1 MNKHISKISIIA
13 SLVAGIGFS
22 GCGKKFDDIN
32 TNPDK
37 PSTASSGWLA
47 TNILTAVTSK
57 DISTTKGFG
66 QPFILGKYIAWSEM
80 ATDYQYNKFSR
91 ANFDRL
97 LVLRDVAP
105 MINNASTPEL
115 KNSYDGFGHFVRAW
129 QFFQVTMQLGDVPY
143 SQAIQGGSGVIKAK
157 YDTQKE
163 VFTGI
168 LNELDQ
174 ADALLSKGVDFSGD
188 FIFQGSVDKWRRV
201 VNTFELQVLMSLSK
215 KTTDADLNVVQKF
228 NEVIQRPLMRD
239 FSDNLAVTYTASA
252 GYCYPWS
259 STPAQINSFVI
270 YPMMATTLVDLLK
283 PAQDRRLFYFAEPAT
298 AKIAGGKKASEYE
311 AYTGV
316 EPADDFSTTINA
328 LNSGNYCNVNKR
340 YVEMYNAEPVG
351 LLNYWDLQFIL
362 AEAAVRGWI
371 SGTAAQTYYANGI
384 KSSMSFLAK
393 YAPATYAHGMTMD
406 DAYITGYPATV
417 ALTGSPEN
425 QIKQI
430 ISQKYI
436 AGFFQNADFNAW
448 YENRRTGYPVFTLN
462 SNTNLNVPSTSFP
475 LRWMYPQKELDYNAE
490 NVNAAIESQFKGD
503 DDFDQVMWLLK

>member
-13 SLVAGIGFS
+13 SLVAGMGLTS
-22 GCGKKFDDIN
+22 CSKKFDDIN

-47 TNILTAVTSK
+47 TSILTSVTSK
-57 DISTTKGFG
+57 DISTGTGFR
-66 QPFILGKYIAWSEM
+66 QPFTLGKYIAWSEL
-80 ATDYQYNKFSR
+80 ASDNQYNKLTR

-97 LVLRDVAP
+97 LVLRNVSP
-105 MINNASTPEL
+105 MVDNASTPEL

-168 LNELDQ
+168 LSELDQ
-174 ADALLSKGVDFSGD
+174 ADALLSKGVDFPGD

-201 VNTFELQVLMSLSK
+201 VNTFELHVLMSLSK
-215 KTTDADLNVVQKF
+215 KATDTDLKVAQKF
-228 NEVIQRPLMRD
+228 NEVMQRPLMRD
-239 FSDNLAVTYTASA
+239 YSDNFAVTYTASA

-259 STPAQINSFVI
+259 STPAQINPFVI
-270 YPMMATTLVDLLK
+270 YPMLSTTLIDLMK
-283 PAQDRRLFYFAEPAT
+283 PAQDRRLFYFAEPAA
-298 AKIAGGKKASEYE
+298 AKIAGGKLPS
-311 AYTGV
+311 AYDAYVGV
-316 EPADDFSTTINA
+316 EPADEFSATINA

-362 AEAAVRGWI
+362 AEATVRGWI
-371 SGTAAQTYYANGI
+371 TGTAAQTYYANGI

-393 YAPATYAHGMTMD
+393 YAPATYAHGMVMD
-406 DAYITGYPATV
+406 DTYITGYPATV
-417 ALTGSPEN
+417 ALTGSAEN

-436 AGFFQNADFNAW
+436 AGFFQNSDFNAW

-462 SNTNLNVPSTSFP
+462 SHTNLNIPSTSFP
-475 LRWMYPQKELDYNAE
+475 LRWMYPQKELDYNSE
-490 NVNAAIESQFKGD
+490 NVNAAIQSQFGGN
-503 DDFDQVMWLLK
+503 DDFSQVMWLLK